1 MMRFLA
7 AAALTAASMILAPV
21 ASAQTFP
28 ARSVTMIVPFAAGG
42 PSDTIARLLAQG
54 MSADLGQQV
63 VVENVAGA
71 GGTIAIDRVAK
82 AQRDGHTI
90 LISHVNHATA
100 ATLYRRLPYR
110 SADDFETI
118 GIATDGPM
126 VLVTRQGFPANSITE
141 VLAAIRR
148 EGDRLKYGHAGVG
161 SGSHLCGLMLFSAL
175 QQSPTIAAYRG
186 TGPAM
191 NDLLG
196 GQLDLLCDQV
206 TSAISQIRGGRV
218 RAFAVTSTG
227 RIPAF
232 PDLPTLAESGLA
244 NFEVNVWHGLY
255 APRGTPAPIVERLN
269 RAMRTALDNATVRA
283 RLDELSTIPAT
294 GERLSPA
301 YHARHLR
308 AEIEKWGAVIRA
320 AGEFAE

>member
-1 MMRFLA
+1 MFRSLA
-7 AAALTAASMILAPV
+7 AAALAAACLVAAPG
-21 ASAQTFP
+21 ANAQTYP
-28 ARSVTMIVPFAAGG
+28 TRPVTMIVPFAAGG

-63 VVENVAGA
+63 LVENVAGA

-82 AQRDGHTI
+82 AQPDGHVI

-126 VLVTRQGFPANSITE
+126 VLVTRQNFPATTIAD

-148 EGDRLKYGHAGVG
+148 EGENLKYGHAGVG

-175 QQSPTIAAYRG
+175 QRSPTIAAYRG

-218 RAFAVTSTG
+218 RAVAVTSTT

-232 PDLPTLAESGLA
+232 PELPTLQEAGLA

-255 APRGTPAPIVERLN
+255 APRGTAAPIVDRLN
-269 RAMRTALDNATVRA
+269 RAMRAALADATIRA

-294 GERLSPA
+294 GERLTPA

>member
-1 MMRFLA
+1 MIRFLA
-7 AAALTAASMILAPV
+7 ATAVIAATMLSAPV
-21 ASAQTFP
+21 AGAQTFP

-82 AQRDGHTI
+82 ATADGHTI

-126 VLVTRQGFPANSITE
+126 VLVTRQGFPANSIAE

-175 QQSPTIAAYRG
+175 QRSPTIAAYRG

-227 RIPAF
+227 RVPAF

-255 APRGTPAPIVERLN
+255 APRGTPAPVVERLN

-294 GERLSPA
+294 GERLTPA